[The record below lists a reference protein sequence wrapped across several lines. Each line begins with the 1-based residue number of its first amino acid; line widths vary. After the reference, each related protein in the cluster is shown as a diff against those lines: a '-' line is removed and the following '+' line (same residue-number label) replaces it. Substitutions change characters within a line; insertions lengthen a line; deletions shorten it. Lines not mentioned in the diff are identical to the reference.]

1 MARYFNM
8 ESAGLLLHRVH
19 DGRLEV
25 LLVHPG
31 GPFWKKRD
39 EGAWSIP
46 KGEIEP
52 GQSALDVA
60 RREFEEELGQPPP
73 QTKFIPLGSVR
84 QAGGKVVHAW
94 AAPGDFD
101 VDRLKSV
108 SFDMEWPPRSGRTQ
122 AFPEVDRAEWF
133 DLDTARRKIL
143 QAQSTFIDRLEAEE
157 SGGSHSV

>member
-1 MARYFNM
+1 MARYFKM
-8 ESAGLLLHRVH
+8 DSAGLLLHRVH

-39 EGAWSIP
+39 EGTWSIP

-52 GQSALDVA
+52 GEAALDVA

-73 QTKFIPLGSVR
+73 QTEFTPLGSVR
-84 QAGGKVVHAW
+84 QAGGKVIHAW

-101 VDRLKSV
+101 VDRLHSG
-108 SFDMEWPPRSGRTQ
+108 SFEIEWPPRSGRRA
-122 AFPEVDRAEWF
+122 AFPEVDRAGWF
-133 DLDTARRKIL
+133 DLDAARRKIN
-143 QAQSTFIDRLEAEE
+143 QAQAEFLDRLEKLRK
-157 SGGSHSV
+157 